1 MILQIENIKEIKGI
15 RTVLVESWNNFIEL
29 LPAILIAAIIF
40 IIGMFL
46 IKQIGRAAQ
55 SIIATRAKDPLVI
68 DFLVNIINMILTIL
82 LVVICL
88 SILGLGSI
96 TDKILAGAGITT
108 FLVGF
113 ALKDIGENFLA
124 GIIMAFRRPFRVGDL
139 IEVNNVKGKVQ
150 RMSLRET
157 SIKTLDGI
165 DIFIPNGIIIKNAL
179 ENYTNDPY
187 QREEFT
193 IGISYNDNPQEIIE
207 TIENLL
213 KEFEDV
219 QANPASQVIVT
230 EFTANFIHLRILYWI
245 RTNHMKVNI
254 LRLKSDIMIKT
265 FETFKEKGYSIP
277 NNSVQTIKIQ
287 QDNKDI
293 SDKDIVSK

>member
-15 RTVLVESWNNFIEL
+15 RTVLIESWNNFIEL

-68 DFLVNIINMILTIL
+68 DFLVNIISMILTIL

-124 GIIMAFRRPFRVGDL
+124 GIIMAFRRPFKVGDL

-157 SIKTLDGI
+157 RIKTLDGT
-165 DIFIPNGIIIKNAL
+165 DIFIPNGIILKNAL

-187 QREEFT
+187 QRDEFT
-193 IGISYNDNPQEIIE
+193 IGISYNDNPQEVIE

-245 RTNHMKVNI
+245 RTNQMKVNA
-254 LRLKSDIMIKT
+254 LRLKSNIMVKT

-277 NNSVQTIKIQ
+277 NNSIQTIKIQ
-287 QDNKDI
+287 QDNKDV

>member
-15 RTVLVESWNNFIEL
+15 RTVLIESWNNFIEL

-124 GIIMAFRRPFRVGDL
+124 GIIMAFRRPFRIGDL
-139 IEVNNVKGKVQ
+139 IEVNGVKGKVQ

-245 RTNHMKVNI
+245 RTNQMKVTA
-254 LRLKSDIMIKT
+254 LRLKSNIMVKT

-277 NNSVQTIKIQ
+277 NNSIQTIKIQ
-287 QDNKDI
+287 QDNEGI

>member
-68 DFLVNIINMILTIL
+68 DFLVNIISMILTIL

-124 GIIMAFRRPFRVGDL
+124 GIIMAFRRPFKVGDL

-157 SIKTLDGI
+157 RIKTLDGT
-165 DIFIPNGIIIKNAL
+165 DIFIPNGIILKNAL

-187 QREEFT
+187 QRDEFT
-193 IGISYNDNPQEIIE
+193 IGISYNDNPQEVIE

-245 RTNHMKVNI
+245 RTNQMKVNA
-254 LRLKSDIMIKT
+254 LRLKSNIMVKT

-277 NNSVQTIKIQ
+277 NNSIQTIKIQ
-287 QDNKDI
+287 QDNRN
-293 SDKDIVSK
+293 SDENIKAK